1 MTEEAFALN
10 QLAAWARCHG
20 IYEIRTA
27 LSLANAAAADMPDS
41 DCLAAALEAMCENL
55 PAEPATT
62 PVAAPTPAAAEPP
75 EPDTKPAPES
85 APEDKE
91 PPKPQQPEQKP
102 AKAPDKKP

>member
-41 DCLAAALEAMCENL
+41 DCLAAALEAMSKNL
-55 PAEPATT
+55 PAEPA
-62 PVAAPTPAAAEPP
+62 PTAAAAEPP
-75 EPDTKPAPES
+75 DLDLKPAPES
-85 APEDKE
+85 APEGTE
-91 PPKPQQPEQKP
+91 PPKPKQPEQKP
-102 AKAPDKKP
+102 AKAADKKP

>member
-41 DCLAAALEAMCENL
+41 DCLAAALEAMCENI
-55 PAEPATT
+55 PAEPA
-62 PVAAPTPAAAEPP
+62 PTAAAAETPGL
-75 EPDTKPAPES
+75 DSKPAPES
-85 APEDKE
+85 APEDNE
-91 PPKPQQPEQKP
+91 PSKPQQPEQKP
-102 AKAPDKKP
+102 AKAADKKP

>member
-41 DCLAAALEAMCENL
+41 DCLAEALEAMCENI
-55 PAEPATT
+55 PAEPA
-62 PVAAPTPAAAEPP
+62 PTAAAAEPP
-75 EPDTKPAPES
+75 EPDSKPAPES
-85 APEDKE
+85 APEDND

-102 AKAPDKKP
+102 AKAADKKP